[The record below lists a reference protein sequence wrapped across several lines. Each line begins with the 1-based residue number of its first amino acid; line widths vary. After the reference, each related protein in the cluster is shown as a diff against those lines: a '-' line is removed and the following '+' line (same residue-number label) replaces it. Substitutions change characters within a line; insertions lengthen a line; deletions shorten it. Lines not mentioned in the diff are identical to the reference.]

1 MNTDRSVLILV
12 LTATLVAGCGS
23 PRGGAAGGVLAVAE
37 PLAGGEHAMVDWPAP
52 EESSAQEPA
61 GGSEAAEE
69 FHRAPRITISDAV
82 TEALA
87 YNRTVKQ
94 AELFARIGV
103 TYEKEAR
110 SAMIPQLGGTVGYRA
125 VNEARSIQSPGLPSI
140 QIGVDEEWTGSLIM
154 SFPVFAFG
162 RHINTYRAA
171 VLSRQQ
177 AEADSDATDSDI
189 AAAVTAAAF
198 DVLEAQ
204 ANVDVALS
212 SEKALWQQVEDARA
226 RYEAETVTKE
236 AVLEAEVQHAQAKRL
251 REKLQSSVPILVMR
265 LNLVLGRPAH
275 AGTEVVDDPD
285 TREPIWKLE
294 SLEREAVTR
303 RPELRSAELAVA
315 AAERTVKATIGGEL
329 GEIRGRVSWDVTD
342 NTIQQPQDQLTLFFG
357 LDLPI
362 FTGGAR
368 SARIRRSR
376 YELGITQLQ
385 LRDLQTQIR
394 TEVADAYR
402 QVVESYR
409 DIGVASKSRAQA
421 TESLR
426 IQQEKFR
433 NGRATSQEVLIS
445 TSLLTNTRADY
456 VNAIYT
462 YNVALRGLHRARGAD
477 PRLEPF
483 FELQSRAA
491 EAGQGEGAEEDGDT
505 EQAGDADEKPDA
517 DEE

>member
-12 LTATLVAGCGS
+12 LAAAMVAGCAS
-23 PRGGAAGGVLAVAE
+23 PQGGAAKGVLAVAE
-37 PLAGGEHAMVDWPAP
+37 SLAGGEQAIFDWPAP
-52 EESSAQEPA
+52 ADSQEEPT
-61 GGSEAAEE
+61 AAPESDKG
-69 FHRAPRITISDAV
+69 FHRAPRITIADAV

-94 AELFARIGV
+94 ADLFARIGM
-103 TYEKEAR
+103 TFEKEAR
-110 SAMIPQLGGTVGYRA
+110 SALIPQLSVEAGYQA
-125 VNEARSIQSPGLPSI
+125 VNEARTIQSPGLPGI
-140 QIGVDEEWTGSLIM
+140 QLGVDQIWTGALTM

-171 VLSRQQ
+171 ALSRQQ

-204 ANVDVALS
+204 ANIDVALS
-212 SEKALWQQVEDARA
+212 NEEALWQQVEDARA

-294 SLEREAVTR
+294 SLEKEALTQR
-303 RPELRSAELAVA
+303 AELRSAELEVA
-315 AAERTVKATIGGEL
+315 AAERTVKATIGREL
-329 GEIRGRVSWDVTD
+329 GEVRGTLSWDVTD
-342 NTIQQPQDQLTLFFG
+342 NTIQQPQDQLTLFLGFQI
-357 LDLPI
+357 PI

-376 YELGITQLQ
+376 YELNISQLQ

-394 TEVADAYR
+394 TEVANAYR
-402 QVVESYR
+402 EVTESYR
-409 DIGVASKSRAQA
+409 DIGVARKSRAQA

-462 YNVALRGLHRARGAD
+462 YNVALRGLHRARGGD

-483 FELQSRAA
+483 FELQ
-491 EAGQGEGAEEDGDT
+491 GEGAED
-505 EQAGDADEKPDA
+505 AGDADEKTDEEAKADA
-517 DEE
+517 DKE

>member
-1 MNTDRSVLILV
+1 MNTDRSVLIVV
-12 LTATLVAGCGS
+12 LAAALIAGCGS

-37 PLAGGEHAMVDWPAP
+37 PFAGGEHAVVDWPAP
-52 EESSAQEPA
+52 AESPAEEAA
-61 GGSEAAEE
+61 GPSEAAEE

-82 TEALA
+82 AEALA

-94 AELFARIGV
+94 AELFTRIGV
-103 TYEKEAR
+103 TFEKEAR
-110 SAMIPQLGGTVGYRA
+110 SALIPQIGGQVGYQA
-125 VNEARSIQSPGLPSI
+125 VNEARVIQSPGLPAI
-140 QIGVDEEWTGSLIM
+140 QIGVDQIWTGALTM

-162 RHINTYRAA
+162 RHINTYKAA

-177 AEADSDATDSDI
+177 AEADSDATESDI

-204 ANVDVALS
+204 ANIDVALS
-212 SEKALWQQVEDARA
+212 NEKALWQQVEDARA

-251 REKLQSSVPILVMR
+251 REKLQSSVPILLMR
-265 LNLVLGRPAH
+265 LNLILGRPAH

-294 SLEREAVTR
+294 SLEQEALTQR
-303 RPELRSAELAVA
+303 AELRSAELEVA
-315 AAERTVKATIGGEL
+315 AAERTVKATIGREL
-329 GEIRGRVSWDVTD
+329 GEVRGTLSWDVTD
-342 NTIQQPQDQLTLFFG
+342 NTIQQPQDQLTLFLGFQI
-357 LDLPI
+357 PI

-376 YELGITQLQ
+376 YELGISQLQ
-385 LRDLQTQIR
+385 LRDLHTQIR
-394 TEVADAYR
+394 TEVATAYR
-402 QVVESYR
+402 DVMESYR

-445 TSLLTNTRADY
+445 TSLLTNTRAAY
-456 VNAIYT
+456 VTAIYT

-477 PRLEPF
+477 PRLGPF
-483 FELQSRAA
+483 YELQGKAA
-491 EAGQGEGAEEDGDT
+491 ETGEGKGAGAEG
-505 EQAGDADEKPDA
+505 AGDADKESDA
-517 DEE
+517 DKE